1 METRELILG
10 LCCEA
15 GHTGP
20 VDDIVNEWEGDHG
33 CCCKLNAED
42 AARGNIAVLNQTL
55 MYGPTGDELISC
67 SIPTRSKGG

>member
-1 METRELILG
+1 MYAMEIRELILE

-42 AARGNIAVLNQTL
+42 AARGNIAVLNQ
-55 MYGPTGDELISC
+55 IRSC
-67 SIPTRSKGG
+67 MGLRVMS